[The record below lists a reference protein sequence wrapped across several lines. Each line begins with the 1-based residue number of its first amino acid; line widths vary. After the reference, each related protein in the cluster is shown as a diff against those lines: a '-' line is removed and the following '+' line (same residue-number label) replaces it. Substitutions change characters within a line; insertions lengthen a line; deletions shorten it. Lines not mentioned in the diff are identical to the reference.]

1 MPKPGENA
9 EHDQPCTNPGHAGQT
24 YAQCGHT
31 PGPWRTQEGADDYN
45 DAILIVHGKTAT
57 GYVAH
62 ITLGEDYSPD
72 RALANARLIAVAP
85 EMLALLKQ
93 LVEGDD
99 RVYAKLS
106 AHAKAHFDAR
116 RNPNRL
122 ADLARA
128 LLARINKGE

>member
-1 MPKPGENA
+1 MDCACQTHYFPESRKWAIYHCPL
-9 EHDQPCTNPGHAGQT
+9 HA
-24 YAQCGHT
+24 A
-31 PGPWRTQEGADDYN
+31 
-45 DAILIVHGKTAT
+45 
-57 GYVAH
+57 
-62 ITLGEDYSPD
+62 
-72 RALANARLIAVAP
+72 AP